1 MFSNE
6 TRNKEE
12 KEKKFNFQ
20 IIKETKDFL
29 KKNDVEK
36 ILSKLEQSKNLLNNM
51 SKKIQKEKEKK
62 NKENFLD
69 KLSTKKEK
77 TSEESEKNYLSKYFF
92 IF

>member
-36 ILSKLEQSKNLLNNM
+36 ILSKLEQSKNLLNNI

-77 TSEESEKNYLSKYFF
+77 TSEESKKKLS
-92 IF
+92 I